1 MTDTQAGIL
10 LLDLAVIVALAQVF
24 GWLAGLLGQPKVVGE
39 ILAGILVG
47 PSLLGGIST
56 TIFPLSVRPF
66 LAAVADLGLVV
77 FMFVVG
83 MELHRP
89 VLRGAAG
96 ITSGAVLGALL
107 VPIGL
112 GALLG
117 LYLAGQY
124 KAIHHAGLVMFIAVA
139 MAVTAFPMLA
149 RIIADRGLF
158 RTAVG
163 AVALSAAAICD
174 VVAWTLLAGVEALT
188 GGAAPWRLV
197 LLIPY
202 VAVMFAVVRPAL
214 RGLLADDRRAA
225 VVPGERLALVVI
237 GMLAS
242 AAATQLLG
250 LHFVFG
256 AFLFGLVMPASQVS
270 RASASVMN
278 QMRLGTVALLP
289 VYFVIAGLQVDLAH
303 IGVRGLAQLGLITA
317 IAVIG
322 KFGGTFAGVRTQ
334 GLPARQSAVLG
345 TLMNARGL
353 TELVVLSVGLALGE
367 INKTLYSL
375 MVVMAI
381 VTTVMTGP
389 ILRLLIRPG
398 DLREDRQDQ
407 PPGRRESVGPPDL
420 RE

>member
-1 MTDTQAGIL
+1 
-10 LLDLAVIVALAQVF
+10 
-24 GWLAGLLGQPKVVGE
+24 
-39 ILAGILVG
+39 
-47 PSLLGGIST
+47 
-56 TIFPLSVRPF
+56 
-66 LAAVADLGLVV
+66 
-77 FMFVVG
+77 

-89 VLRGAAG
+89 VLRGAAR

-107 VPIGL
+107 VPVGL

-139 MAVTAFPMLA
+139 MAVTAFPVLA
-149 RIIADRGLF
+149 RIIADRGMS

-202 VAVMFAVVRPAL
+202 VAVMFAVIRPAL
-214 RGLLADDRRAA
+214 RRLLGDDRRAA

-270 RASASVMN
+270 RPSASVMS

-303 IGVRGLAQLGLITA
+303 IGVRGLAQLGLI
-317 IAVIG
+317 IAVAIVG
-322 KFGGTFAGVRTQ
+322 KFGGTFAGARTQ
-334 GLPARQSAVLG
+334 GLPARQATMLG

-389 ILRLLIRPG
+389 VLRLLIRPE
-398 DLREDRQDQ
+398 DIAEDRQDQ
-407 PPGRRESVGPPDL
+407 PSGPRESVGPPHL
-420 RE
+420 KE